1 MNYDTYKNNMRRQ
14 GKQPVSREEFEM
26 NKEEMLMKAEE
37 LKSRAS
43 MMTSETEDGKFS
55 LLGFVGKIL
64 TSFANSV
71 ERLLK

>member
-64 TSFANSV
+64 TSFANSA

>member
-37 LKSRAS
+37 LKSRVS

-55 LLGFVGKIL
+55 LLGFVGKFL